1 MTAVD
6 KSSLL
11 KQSAV
16 ATRRRAAKIV
26 ALLHKTYPHAK
37 CSLTYTNSLEL
48 LVATILSAQCTD
60 VRVNQETV
68 HLFKKY
74 RTAQDYAQAPLAT
87 LERDLSHINFFRN
100 KAKSIKIACQA
111 LVKHFGGHVPDC
123 MDDLITLRG
132 VGRKTANVILGNAF
146 GRQVGIVVDTHVM
159 RLTRRMGLTTHT
171 DRDKI
176 ERDLMALVPQRAW
189 TQFGHLMIAHGRAVC
204 KAPTPRCRDCPL
216 GARLC
221 PSYSP

>member
-1 MTAVD
+1 MTAAA
-6 KSSLL
+6 KSPLRKESP
-11 KQSAV
+11 A
-16 ATRRRAAKIV
+16 ATRRRADKII
-26 ALLHKTYPHAK
+26 ALLRKTCPHAR
-37 CSLTYTNSLEL
+37 CSLTYTNPLEL

-68 HLFKKY
+68 ALFKRY
-74 RTAQDYAQAPLAT
+74 RTAQEYAQAPLAT
-87 LERDLSHINFFRN
+87 LEHDLSHINFFRN
-100 KAKSIKIACQA
+100 KARSIQTACQT
-111 LVKHFGGHVPDC
+111 LVERFGGQVPNR
-123 MDDLITLRG
+123 MDDLITLHG

-146 GRQVGIVVDTHVM
+146 GMQAGIVVDTHVM

-176 ERDLMALVPQRAW
+176 EHDLMALVPQQEW
-189 TQFGHLMIAHGRAVC
+189 TQFGHLMIAHGRATC
-204 KAPTPRCRDCPL
+204 RAPTPRCRDCPL